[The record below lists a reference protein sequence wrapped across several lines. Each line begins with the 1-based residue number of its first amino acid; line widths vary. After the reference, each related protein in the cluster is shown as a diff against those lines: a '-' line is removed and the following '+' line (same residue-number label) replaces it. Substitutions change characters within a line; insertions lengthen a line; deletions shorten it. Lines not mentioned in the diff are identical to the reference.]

1 MPGPYLRNCGRA
13 SLVEARGVPVLD
25 PRPGPMQKREKF
37 GMRNGS
43 WVAYRP
49 RTAVTAAALATLMI
63 GGAGLALAGSE
74 STQSTAASSGMALS
88 AAAQSAGAVAPL
100 SGFADIVDSVRPA
113 VVNIE
118 VVREGGRRP
127 DSGESEG
134 ESERF
139 GEFFERFFDEEGE
152 GPGAEGEDETRESL
166 RRWFREFQ
174 DRRHEGEGHEGEQG
188 HGHGQRHAMPRG
200 MPLRVAGAGFI
211 IDAEGT
217 IVTNNHVVAGAGRI
231 QVTLSDGCSFEATL
245 VGRDPATDLA
255 VIEIDSEAPLPFVA
269 FGDSDAARVGDWV
282 LTIGNPFGLE
292 NSVAMGIISARGRSI
307 GAGRYDDFLQI
318 DAPINRGNSG
328 GPAFNTRGE
337 VIGVNTAIFSPS
349 GGSVGIGFAIPSDMV
364 QEIVAELEDEGRV
377 ERGWLGVRIQPVTEE
392 LAEGLELDEAKGA
405 LVAEVTDDSPA
416 EAAGLAA
423 GDVVLSVNRKPID
436 DVRDLTRTIARLD
449 PGEDAELGLWRRGEA
464 AKVTVRLAAF
474 PEPEQVALGDSGRP
488 KSGESVMGM
497 RLAEL
502 DERAREA
509 FDIEDETEGV
519 LITAVRPDSWA
530 ARKGLR
536 RGDVI
541 LQAGFAPVSSPA
553 EVAAAV
559 ESARQEDRKAVL
571 VLISREEEER
581 FVTLPLRDA

>member
-1 MPGPYLRNCGRA
+1 
-13 SLVEARGVPVLD
+13 
-25 PRPGPMQKREKF
+25 
-37 GMRNGS
+37 
-43 WVAYRP
+43 
-49 RTAVTAAALATLMI
+49 
-63 GGAGLALAGSE
+63 
-74 STQSTAASSGMALS
+74 
-88 AAAQSAGAVAPL
+88 
-100 SGFADIVDSVRPA
+100 
-113 VVNIE
+113 
-118 VVREGGRRP
+118 
-127 DSGESEG
+127 
-134 ESERF
+134 
-139 GEFFERFFDEEGE
+139 
-152 GPGAEGEDETRESL
+152 
-166 RRWFREFQ
+166 
-174 DRRHEGEGHEGEQG
+174 
-188 HGHGQRHAMPRG
+188 
-200 MPLRVAGAGFI
+200 
-211 IDAEGT
+211 
-217 IVTNNHVVAGAGRI
+217 
-231 QVTLSDGCSFEATL
+231 
-245 VGRDPATDLA
+245 
-255 VIEIDSEAPLPFVA
+255 
-269 FGDSDAARVGDWV
+269 V

-292 NSVAMGIISARGRSI
+292 NSVSMGIISARGRSI

-509 FDIEDETEGV
+509 FDIEEETEGV

-541 LQAGFAPVSSPA
+541 VQAGFAPVSSPA

>member
-1 MPGPYLRNCGRA
+1 
-13 SLVEARGVPVLD
+13 
-25 PRPGPMQKREKF
+25 
-37 GMRNGS
+37 
-43 WVAYRP
+43 
-49 RTAVTAAALATLMI
+49 MI
-63 GGAGLALAGSE
+63 GGTGLALAGSD
-74 STQSTAASSGMALS
+74 SSQSSAALS
-88 AAAQSAGAVAPL
+88 AAAVQSSAAVVPL

-118 VVREGGRRP
+118 AVREAGWRP
-127 DSGESEG
+127 DANEDEIDPLDD
-134 ESERF
+134 
-139 GEFFERFFDEEGE
+139 FFERFSDERGE
-152 GPGAEGEDETRESL
+152 GPGADDDDEMRESMK
-166 RRWFREFQ
+166 RWFREFQ
-174 DRRHEGEGHEGEQG
+174 QRRHEGDGYQGERHGRFRDRQQG
-188 HGHGQRHAMPRG
+188 LPMRA
-200 MPLRVAGAGFI
+200 AGAGFI
-211 IDAEGT
+211 IDADGT
-217 IVTNNHVVAGAGRI
+217 IVTNNHVVAGADRI
-231 QVTLSDGCSFEATL
+231 HVTLNDGRSFEATL

-255 VIEIDSEAPLPFVA
+255 VIEIEAEAPLPFVV
-269 FGDSDAARVGDWV
+269 FGDSEAARVGDWV

-292 NSVAMGIISARGRSI
+292 NSVSMGIISARGRSI

-349 GGSVGIGFAIPSDMV
+349 GGSVGIGFAIPSGMV
-364 QEIVAELEDEGRV
+364 QEIVAELQDEGRV
-377 ERGWLGVRIQPVTEE
+377 ERGWLGVRIQPVTED
-392 LAEGLELDEAKGA
+392 LAEGLDLDEAKGA
-405 LVAEVTDDSPA
+405 LIAEVTDDSPA
-416 EAAGLAA
+416 EAAGLAV
-423 GDVVLSVNRKPID
+423 GDVVLSVNDKPIG

-449 PGEDAELGLWRRGEA
+449 PGEDAELELWRQGEMA
-464 AKVTVRLAAF
+464 SVTVRLGAF
-474 PEPEQVALGDSGRP
+474 PEPEQVALADPDQP
-488 KSGESVMGM
+488 KAGEAVMGM

-509 FDIEDETEGV
+509 FDIEEETEGV
-519 LITAVRPDSWA
+519 LITAVQPDSWA

-541 LQAGFAPVSSPA
+541 VQAGQAPVSSPA

>member
-1 MPGPYLRNCGRA
+1 MALG
-13 SLVEARGVPVLD
+13 
-25 PRPGPMQKREKF
+25 
-37 GMRNGS
+37 
-43 WVAYRP
+43 
-49 RTAVTAAALATLMI
+49 AAA
-63 GGAGLALAGSE
+63 
-74 STQSTAASSGMALS
+74 QS
-88 AAAQSAGAVAPL
+88 AAQSAGAVAPL

-118 VVREGGRRP
+118 VVREGGRRR
-127 DSGESEG
+127 DSDESEG

-152 GPGAEGEDETRESL
+152 GSGAEGDDETRESL

-174 DRRHEGEGHEGEQG
+174 DRWYEGEGHEGEQG
-188 HGHGQRHAMPRG
+188 HGHGQRHAMP
-200 MPLRVAGAGFI
+200 LRAAGAGFI

-217 IVTNNHVVAGAGRI
+217 IVTNNHVVAGVDRI
-231 QVTLSDGCSFEATL
+231 QVTLSDGRSFEATL

-255 VIEIDSEAPLPFVA
+255 VIEIDSETPLPFVA

-364 QEIVAELEDEGRV
+364 QEIVAELEDEGQV

-405 LVAEVTDDSPA
+405 LVAEVTDGSPA

-423 GDVVLSVNRKPID
+423 GDVVLSVNNKPID

-449 PGEDAELGLWRRGEA
+449 PGEDAELGLWRRGET

-474 PEPEQVALGDSGRP
+474 PEPEQVALGGSGGP

-509 FDIEDETEGV
+509 FDIEEETEGV

-541 LQAGFAPVSSPA
+541 VQAGFAPVSSPA

-559 ESARQEDRKAVL
+559 DSARQEDRKAVL

>member
-1 MPGPYLRNCGRA
+1 
-13 SLVEARGVPVLD
+13 
-25 PRPGPMQKREKF
+25 MQEWEMI
-37 GMRNGS
+37 GMRNRF
-43 WVAYRP
+43 WVSQKP
-49 RTAVTAAALATLMI
+49 RTAVTAAALAALMI
-63 GGAGLALAGSE
+63 GGTGLALAGSD
-74 STQSTAASSGMALS
+74 SSQSSSAQSSSALS
-88 AAAQSAGAVAPL
+88 AAAVQSSAAVVPL

-118 VVREGGRRP
+118 AVREAGWRP
-127 DSGESEG
+127 DANEDEIDPLDD
-134 ESERF
+134 
-139 GEFFERFFDEEGE
+139 FFERFSDERGE
-152 GPGAEGEDETRESL
+152 GPGADDDDEMRESMK
-166 RRWFREFQ
+166 RWFREFQ
-174 DRRHEGEGHEGEQG
+174 QRRHEGDGYQGERHGRFRDRQQG
-188 HGHGQRHAMPRG
+188 LPMRA
-200 MPLRVAGAGFI
+200 AGAGFI
-211 IDAEGT
+211 IDADGT
-217 IVTNNHVVAGAGRI
+217 IVTNNHVVAGADRI
-231 QVTLSDGCSFEATL
+231 NVTLNDGRSFEATL

-255 VIEIDSEAPLPFVA
+255 VIEIEAEAPLPFVV
-269 FGDSDAARVGDWV
+269 FGDSEAARVGDWV

-292 NSVAMGIISARGRSI
+292 NSVSMGIISARGRSI

-349 GGSVGIGFAIPSDMV
+349 GGSVGIGFAIPSSMV
-364 QEIVAELEDEGRV
+364 QEIVAELQDEGRV
-377 ERGWLGVRIQPVTEE
+377 ERGWLGVRIQPVTED
-392 LAEGLELDEAKGA
+392 LAEGLDLDEAKGA
-405 LVAEVTDDSPA
+405 LISEVTDDSPA
-416 EAAGLAA
+416 EAAGLAV
-423 GDVVLSVNRKPID
+423 GDVVLSVNDKPID

-449 PGEDAELGLWRRGEA
+449 PGEDAELELWRQGEMA
-464 AKVTVRLAAF
+464 SVTVRLGAF
-474 PEPEQVALGDSGRP
+474 PEPEQVALADPDQP
-488 KSGESVMGM
+488 KAGEAVMGM

-509 FDIEDETEGV
+509 FDIEEETEGV
-519 LITAVRPDSWA
+519 LITAVQPDSWA

-541 LQAGFAPVSSPA
+541 VQAGQAPVSSPA

>member
-1 MPGPYLRNCGRA
+1 
-13 SLVEARGVPVLD
+13 
-25 PRPGPMQKREKF
+25 
-37 GMRNGS
+37 MRNRF
-43 WVAYRP
+43 WVSQKP
-49 RTAVTAAALATLMI
+49 RTAVTAAALAALMI
-63 GGAGLALAGSE
+63 GGTGLALAGSD
-74 STQSTAASSGMALS
+74 SSQSSAALS
-88 AAAQSAGAVAPL
+88 AAAVQSSAAVVPL

-118 VVREGGRRP
+118 AVREAGWRP
-127 DSGESEG
+127 DANEDEIDPLDD
-134 ESERF
+134 
-139 GEFFERFFDEEGE
+139 FFERFSDERGE
-152 GPGAEGEDETRESL
+152 GPGADDDDEMRESMK
-166 RRWFREFQ
+166 RWFREFQ
-174 DRRHEGEGHEGEQG
+174 QRRHEGDGYQGERHGRFRDRQQG
-188 HGHGQRHAMPRG
+188 LPMRA
-200 MPLRVAGAGFI
+200 AGAGFI
-211 IDAEGT
+211 IDADGT
-217 IVTNNHVVAGAGRI
+217 IVTNNHVVAGADRI
-231 QVTLSDGCSFEATL
+231 HVTLNDGRSFEATL

-255 VIEIDSEAPLPFVA
+255 VIEIEAEAPLPFVV
-269 FGDSDAARVGDWV
+269 FGDSEAARVGDWV

-292 NSVAMGIISARGRSI
+292 NSVSMGIISARGRSI

-349 GGSVGIGFAIPSDMV
+349 GGSVGIGFAIPSGMV
-364 QEIVAELEDEGRV
+364 QEIVAELQDEGRV
-377 ERGWLGVRIQPVTEE
+377 ERGWLGVRIQPVTED
-392 LAEGLELDEAKGA
+392 LAEGLDLDEAKGA
-405 LVAEVTDDSPA
+405 LIAEVTDDSPA
-416 EAAGLAA
+416 EAAGLAV
-423 GDVVLSVNRKPID
+423 GDVVLSVNDKPIG

-449 PGEDAELGLWRRGEA
+449 PGEDAEIELWRQGEMA
-464 AKVTVRLAAF
+464 SVTVRLGAF
-474 PEPEQVALGDSGRP
+474 PEPEQVALADPDQP
-488 KSGESVMGM
+488 KAGEAVMGM

-509 FDIEDETEGV
+509 FDIEEETEGV
-519 LITAVRPDSWA
+519 LITAVQPDSWA

-541 LQAGFAPVSSPA
+541 VQAGQAPVSSPA